1 MSVMVR
7 EEDTRDEVRENLHA
21 AVRARKVANIRYQR
35 ALVQAR
41 AEGWNN
47 SQIARACGVSE
58 AAIRLYWQRHRMPQA
73 LPEVVTT
80 ANLGEAS

>member
-7 EEDTRDEVRENLHA
+7 EENSRDEVRENLHA
-21 AVRARKVANIRYQR
+21 AVRARKVANLKYQR

-58 AAIRLYWQRHRMPQA
+58 AAIRLYWQRHRMPA
-73 LPEVVTT
+73 PLDEVITK
-80 ANLGEAS
+80 LGEAS